1 MAGEVRIPIGLNT
14 DTALQDAK
22 KLEADVKRTLSKVDM
37 GTANSKTLTFVKNLT
52 SAYNRMQKLADEAQ
66 RLSNTKLPTED
77 YAYYNKQLEKA
88 LTTLTKLQAKQDQI
102 EQDRNTIHARE
113 KSIVVDIENAEARL
127 QAARS
132 RSDLNAV
139 EEADHLIKQLKA
151 EQMSLPTE
159 VRKLDDAW
167 TRVNGR
173 IEQLSP
179 VITDLQSQLNQLV
192 EQNEAFTSG
201 KDSSA
206 YKEKAEALNIQNQ
219 ALTILLLRYAEMN
232 DASVQNLQDLNQ
244 ETNAIRQQTKATQ
257 DLSQARRELSNGRG
271 GVVRGPQLHHRR
283 GISRG
288 PAIETVD
295 NVKFSRQ
302 GETVAELSR
311 YAQAENEV
319 AESTDRATESTQRST
334 NAMRSYGSVLGEVG
348 RTVLARMR
356 GALNRLVN
364 AFRHLSQHLHSSN
377 RSHNNLMGGMKHSLS
392 MILRYT
398 LGIRSLFMLIRRIR
412 SYTKEAFKV
421 MAQEIPEV
429 NENIS
434 RLGHSFKELKAGL
447 GTMFQP
453 ILKALTPLLDNLLQK
468 IVSMMNAVGKF
479 FATLAGQDYVYE
491 ATVANYD
498 YAESVKE
505 AEGALA
511 SFDKLNVI
519 SKSKNDL
526 SLTKDTVT
534 YKKVKINPEDKWYTQ
549 LAKDIKEG
557 WEKADLSDATHGIA
571 EKLATWL
578 DGIKWEDIEKKST
591 KFAHTLATGINGITL
606 PDEDTGKSHLA
617 TSIGKTLASA
627 LQTAINTFDTFI
639 TDINWENLG
648 KFIGD
653 AIESFKGKLR
663 ENSTWEK
670 AGIAFG
676 HLFQGLITLGF
687 QLFVEDNVLEG
698 LGEDLSHMLNAFLDE
713 GFKINP
719 KTKRTYFE
727 DFGEIVTTGIIEFL
741 EEIEKFLDGSA
752 GKLGKAINKF
762 MQGARLKDLFLTLA
776 RVLIKGIFYGISLLV
791 QGAAGALGIDIDEST
806 AMFIAEA
813 LGIFALGKMIGGL
826 VTGITGS
833 GGLLSAF
840 SRKDRALG
848 TQRRALGLETVAAT
862 VLAGVLAK
870 NLLGGTETATE
881 GLGVLTGRTEDLQGA
896 TATATTAVDGLATSL
911 TNVATEGEE
920 ACNRLENTT
929 ATSLTNVE
937 NQFSNAQLKL
947 NSVDT
952 SSYNGAISD
961 TDAAISTIENKW
973 ANAKLKMPKPEYEN
987 SPETENPTQT
997 QPNPNNIRILKTTKD
1012 PDKSFVDDSG
1022 LTVVVEDKEE
1032 KKEYQTTPLY
1042 DLQQQSIK
1050 ATAELKN
1057 SVVDLEEYFGE
1068 YLEVLYQLYNDAN
1081 PTKAGSA
1088 IEFSKGDEPTKYDIW
1103 KESLISEYNKLP
1115 ANEAKQFVEALS
1127 SLLDSYYHPED
1138 STSTKSY
1145 LDSLTTGLQNL
1156 LRWLP
1161 FALGSSMS
1169 IPIPFGAAGMVIPPN
1184 QPFLA
1189 MVGDQKNGMNVETP
1203 LSTIEQ
1209 AVANVLSTMGLDVTL
1224 KVEGDTDRIFK
1235 ATQKKARIYYKQTGR
1250 NAFT

>member
-88 LTTLTKLQAKQDQI
+88 LSSLTKLQAKQDQI

-113 KSIVVDIENAEARL
+113 KSIAVDIENAEARL
-127 QAARS
+127 QAART
-132 RSDLNAV
+132 RNDLNAV

-151 EQMSLPTE
+151 EQMSLPAE
-159 VRKLDDAW
+159 VRRLDDAW

-201 KDSSA
+201 RDSQA
-206 YKEKAEALNIQNQ
+206 YREKAEALNIQNQ

-232 DASVQNLQDLNQ
+232 DASIQNIQDLNQ
-244 ETNAIRQQTKATQ
+244 ETNAIKQQTQATQ

-288 PAIETVD
+288 PALDTVD
-295 NVKFSRQ
+295 DVKFSRQ

-364 AFRHLSQHLHSSN
+364 AFRQLSHHLHSSHRN
-377 RSHNNLMGGMKHSLS
+377 HNNLMGNMKHSLS

-398 LGIRSLFMLIRRIR
+398 LGIRSLFMLVRRIR

-434 RLGHSFKELKAGL
+434 RLGHSFKELKAGF

-453 ILKALTPLLDNLLQK
+453 ILKALTPLLDNILQK

-479 FATLAGQDYVYE
+479 FATLSGQDYVYE

-526 SLTKDTVT
+526 SLTTDTVT

-571 EKLATWL
+571 EKLASWL
-578 DGIKWEDIEKKST
+578 DSIKWEDIEAKST

-606 PDEDTGKSHLA
+606 PDEDTGRSHLA
-617 TSIGKTLASA
+617 DSIGKTIASA

-639 TDINWENLG
+639 TDIDWDNLANCISN
-648 KFIGD
+648 FI
-653 AIESFKGKLR
+653 ETLKTQLR
-663 ENSTWEK
+663 EKQVWERVG
-670 AGIAFG
+670 AAFG
-676 HLFQGLITLGF
+676 HLFQNLITLGF
-687 QLFVEDNVLEG
+687 KLFVEDNVLEG
-698 LGEDLSHMLNAFLDE
+698 LGDDLSHLLNAFLDE

-741 EEIEKFLDGSA
+741 EEIEKFLEGSA

-776 RVLIKGIFYGISLLV
+776 RVLIKGIFYGISLLI
-791 QGAAGALGIDIDEST
+791 QGAAGALGIDISDST
-806 AMFIAEA
+806 ALFFAEA
-813 LGIFALGKMIGGL
+813 LGITALGIKIGRL
-826 VTGITGS
+826 VGCITGG

-848 TQRRALGLETVAAT
+848 NQRRALGLETVAAT
-862 VLAGVLAK
+862 VLAGVLVK
-870 NLLGGTETATE
+870 NLLSGTEKVTE
-881 GLGVLTGRTEDLQGA
+881 GVQGLA
-896 TATATTAVDGLATSL
+896 GTTAGLAGVTASTTTEVDGLATSL
-911 TNVATEGEE
+911 TNVATEGEN
-920 ACNRLENTT
+920 ACNRLEEATTNT
-929 ATSLTNVE
+929 LTNVE
-937 NQFSNAQLKL
+937 TQFEQTHLKL
-947 NSVDT
+947 NEVDT
-952 SSYNGAISD
+952 SAYNNAIAV
-961 TDAAISTIENKW
+961 TQQTISTLENMW
-973 ANAKLKMPKPEYEN
+973 ANAKLKAPAPEYETP
-987 SPETENPTQT
+987 SET
-997 QPNPNNIRILKTTKD
+997 QPNPNNVRILKTTKD
-1012 PDKSFVDDSG
+1012 PDKQFLNAPEV
-1022 LTVVVEDKEE
+1022 TVVVEDKTE
-1032 KKEYQTTPLY
+1032 KKEHKEYQTTPLY
-1042 DLQQQSIK
+1042 ELQQQSIK
-1050 ATAELKN
+1050 ATAELQN
-1057 SVVDLEEYFGE
+1057 SVVDLEKYFGE
-1068 YLEVLYQLYNDAN
+1068 HLEVLYQLYNDAN

-1088 IEFSKGDEPTKYDIW
+1088 ITFSKGDEPTKYDIW

-1115 ANEAKQFVEALS
+1115 ANEAQQFVDALS
-1127 SLLDSYYHPED
+1127 SLLDNYYNPAD
-1138 STSTKSY
+1138 SSSTKSY
-1145 LDSLTTGLQNL
+1145 LESLTTGLQNL
-1156 LRWLP
+1156 LKWLP

-1169 IPIPFGAAGMVIPPN
+1169 IPIPYGAAGMVIPPN

-1189 MVGDQKNGMNVETP
+1189 MVGDQKNGTNVETP
-1203 LSTIEQ
+1203 LSTIKQ
-1209 AVANVLSTMGLDVTL
+1209 AVAEVLANMQIKNTFNVKGDPNSIFRVVLDET
-1224 KVEGDTDRIFK
+1224 KIFYNQHGYSPFPSE
-1235 ATQKKARIYYKQTGR
+1235 T
-1250 NAFT
+1250 